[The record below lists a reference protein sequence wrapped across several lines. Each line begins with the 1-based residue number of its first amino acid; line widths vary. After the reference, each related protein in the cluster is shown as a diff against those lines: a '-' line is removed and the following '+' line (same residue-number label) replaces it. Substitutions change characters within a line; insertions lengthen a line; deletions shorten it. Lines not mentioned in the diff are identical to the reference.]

1 MLAKDIVAEALIILQ
16 IQPKTVEDR
25 SGELE
30 KLRKELKEAKDDLE
44 TLNNSYSKLEEENDK
59 RGEFIDD
66 LISKGIVQRGC

>member
-1 MLAKDIVAEALIILQ
+1 MLAKDVVAEALIILQ
-16 IQPKTVEDR
+16 IQPKMVEDR

-30 KLRKELKEAKDDLE
+30 KLRKELKEAREDLE

-59 RGEFIDD
+59 RGEFIED

>member
-1 MLAKDIVAEALIILQ
+1 MLAKDVVVEAMIILQ

-25 SGELE
+25 SEEIG
-30 KLRKELKEAKDDLE
+30 KLRKQLEEAREDLE